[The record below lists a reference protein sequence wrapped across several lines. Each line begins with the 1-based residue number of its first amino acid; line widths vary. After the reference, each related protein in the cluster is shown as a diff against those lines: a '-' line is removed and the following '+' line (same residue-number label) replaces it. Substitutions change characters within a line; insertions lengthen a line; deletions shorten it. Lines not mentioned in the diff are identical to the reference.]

1 MRPPQEGAY
10 PGFQP
15 SAATEIKRLDGCF
28 GSFVGYLK
36 ARGLYDNS
44 IVVLTADHGESYGD
58 YGHTNHTFGLHPEV
72 LRVPLIIHL
81 PIDMQNKYYV
91 DPDAVA
97 FNIDVTPSLYYLLG
111 HRPLQTTSASGRPLF
126 TLTKEENESYQRANY
141 MVAVC
146 YGPIYGLLS
155 HNGDNLFV
163 ANEMD
168 DVYQYFDLV
177 HDPGGTHNLLDQQI
191 LASDQKVIRA
201 DVQGIADLY
210 HYRHHSQSLLS
221 WMMR

>member
-1 MRPPQEGAY
+1 
-10 PGFQP
+10 
-15 SAATEIKRLDGCF
+15 
-28 GSFVGYLK
+28 
-36 ARGLYDNS
+36 
-44 IVVLTADHGESYGD
+44 
-58 YGHTNHTFGLHPEV
+58 V

-81 PIDMQNKYYV
+81 PSAMQKKYYV

-111 HRPLQTTSASGRPLF
+111 HRPVVNDERFGRPLF
-126 TLTKEENESYQRANY
+126 TLTKKENESYQRENY
-141 MVAVC
+141 LVAVC

-177 HDPGGTHNLLDQQI
+177 NDPGGTHNLLDQQI
-191 LASDQKVIRA
+191 LANDQRLVRGY
-201 DVQGIADLY
+201 VQGIADLY
-210 HYRHHSQSLLS
+210 HYKHHSQSLMS